1 MGNKSLSS
9 NEQSAIQGD
18 IFTEGRKKILFHFK
32 SYKEYSNSIPT
43 INTIVNDAIDNIN
56 KGKRLL
62 LKKVPHYQN
71 KFYDYLGSDISREML
86 FEIAIELDKKI
97 RILFPEEDNR
107 IDIKNEF
114 SKINY
119 PLLCKYCCNEYNSD
133 DELCA
138 ITDRIIKRINFFIDE
153 FPFKLNFLFSIIKS
167 KKIYVFAYDKYLHLN
182 FYIEPFSTHS
192 HYYIQYKM
200 SYIDYMTYIF
210 FLIEH
215 ILPSLIHKFNFNP
228 AINITIDFHSK
239 DIDTELITFILSYFD
254 RLYPHTIHSINLV
267 NFNIDSLQNNITF
280 ISDIENIDFF
290 RVLLF
295 HNENYKM
302 NLISSVNPNCL
313 PINYG
318 GYHSLHSYFNSII
331 KCNSIEQ
338 FIQLT
343 IDNILINPV

>member
-62 LKKVPHYQN
+62 LKKVPHYQT

-119 PLLCKYCCNEYNSD
+119 PLLCKYYCNEYNSN

-153 FPFKLNFLFSIIKS
+153 FPFKLN
-167 KKIYVFAYDKYLHLN
+167 
-182 FYIEPFSTHS
+182 
-192 HYYIQYKM
+192 
-200 SYIDYMTYIF
+200 
-210 FLIEH
+210 
-215 ILPSLIHKFNFNP
+215 SLVSN
-228 AINITIDFHSK
+228 
-239 DIDTELITFILSYFD
+239 
-254 RLYPHTIHSINLV
+254 
-267 NFNIDSLQNNITF
+267 
-280 ISDIENIDFF
+280 
-290 RVLLF
+290 
-295 HNENYKM
+295 
-302 NLISSVNPNCL
+302 
-313 PINYG
+313 
-318 GYHSLHSYFNSII
+318 
-331 KCNSIEQ
+331 
-338 FIQLT
+338 
-343 IDNILINPV
+343 